1 LSIEQSDLE
10 LLQSV
15 KTGTAKQKILKVMCK
30 RKDDSYEMFEFM
42 DLNPNKDK
50 YFDVLA
56 ISDIQIPLWNVPDIF
71 VKF

>member
-1 LSIEQSDLE
+1 VSVEQSDLE

-15 KTGTAKQKILKVMCK
+15 KTGTAKQKILKVMRK

-56 ISDIQIPLWNVPDIF
+56 ISDIQMPLWNVPDIF

>member
-1 LSIEQSDLE
+1 VSIEQSDLE
-10 LLQSV
+10 ILQSV
-15 KTGTAKQKILKVMCK
+15 KAGTTKYKILKVMRK

-56 ISDIQIPLWNVPDIF
+56 ISDIQMPLWNVPDIF

>member
-1 LSIEQSDLE
+1 
-10 LLQSV
+10 
-15 KTGTAKQKILKVMCK
+15 MRK

-56 ISDIQIPLWNVPDIF
+56 ISDIQMPLWNVPDIF